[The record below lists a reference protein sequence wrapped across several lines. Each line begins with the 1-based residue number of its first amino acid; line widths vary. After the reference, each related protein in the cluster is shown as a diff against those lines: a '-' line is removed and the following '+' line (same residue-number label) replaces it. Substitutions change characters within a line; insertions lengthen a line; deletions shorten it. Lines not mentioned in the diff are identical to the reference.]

1 MVHDRIYLTKAEYK
15 IAKYIYKKE
24 PTAVQLMGKFHLDE
38 AGLEQLLHRIDEI
51 ITISEPLLGQD
62 EVRKIYLNERGLVAY
77 EEKHE
82 RDSIRHLA
90 WSALWIAVGI
100 STAALAVSIVAIAL
114 H

>member
-1 MVHDRIYLTKAEYK
+1 MVHDRIYLTKEEYK

-24 PTAVQLMGKFHLDE
+24 PTATQLMAKFKLDSE
-38 AGLEQLLHRIDEI
+38 ELAQFLHKIDEI